1 MGSLWNYYGITRYY
15 YGNTMDSSS
24 PRTHAQAFVQLW
36 DAWFLLSI
44 ASMFSRPK
52 PPRSAPPEHL
62 TEHNKR
68 QRTYRHEM
76 LAAEGDTTS
85 EDEVQ
90 KSKGSSSSSGKGEGK
105 KGSFIRLC
113 LDKLAEKERLQE
125 CCMCGIGEDE
135 ANLVLL
141 TTDGMAREEP
151 RIVLDEGRCAGK
163 WAYCDDCHNIPSV
176 MFALRQGL
184 LDTSDVRK
192 SMKFLL
198 AKAQLQS
205 RKRDTADDDAGW

>member
-36 DAWFLLSI
+36 FFLSI
-44 ASMFSRPK
+44 FFSCSSMFSRPQ
-52 PPRSAPPEHL
+52 PPRSDPPEHL
-62 TEHNKR
+62 TRHNKR
-68 QRTYRHEM
+68 QRT

-184 LDTSDVRK
+184 LATSDVRK

-205 RKRDTADDDAGW
+205 QKRDTADDDDDAGW

>member
-1 MGSLWNYYGITRYY
+1 
-15 YGNTMDSSS
+15 
-24 PRTHAQAFVQLW
+24 
-36 DAWFLLSI
+36 
-44 ASMFSRPK
+44 MFSRPQ
-52 PPRSAPPEHL
+52 PPRSDPPDHS
-62 TEHNKR
+62 TRPNKR
-68 QRTYRHEM
+68 QRT

-85 EDEVQ
+85 EDEVH
-90 KSKGSSSSSGKGEGK
+90 KSKGSSSSAGKGEGK
-105 KGSFIRLC
+105 KPGSFIRLC

-184 LDTSDVRK
+184 LDSSDVRK

-198 AKAQLQS
+198 AKAQRQS
-205 RKRDTADDDAGW
+205 QKRDTADDDDDDAGW